1 MLEELEAIR
10 ELWRV
15 EEQDWSDSV
24 PAIYREV
31 FGEDANWRGYDT
43 PQFAEEDK
51 KLLEDIC
58 RTHGVDASMVSK
70 LIEVERSLQGMTR
83 RSGIQRRL
91 ASVLEEDWR
100 TREDLLLASDRV
112 N

>member
-1 MLEELEAIR
+1 ML
-10 ELWRV
+10 
-15 EEQDWSDSV
+15 
-24 PAIYREV
+24 
-31 FGEDANWRGYDT
+31 
-43 PQFAEEDK
+43 
-51 KLLEDIC
+51 C
-58 RTHGVDASMVSK
+58 THTFPMSVSK